1 MRTTLELED
10 ELFKEILE
18 ITGAKNKTR
27 AVNQALR
34 EYIRLKRKD
43 RLISLEGKLKIEENW
58 ERLREI
64 ENAEK

>member
-43 RLISLEGKLKIEENW
+43 RLLSLEGKLKIEENW